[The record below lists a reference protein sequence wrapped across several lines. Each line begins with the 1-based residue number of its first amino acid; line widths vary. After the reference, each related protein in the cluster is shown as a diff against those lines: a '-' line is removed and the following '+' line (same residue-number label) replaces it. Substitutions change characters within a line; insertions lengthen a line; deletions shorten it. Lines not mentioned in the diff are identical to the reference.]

1 MSRTLKIL
9 VALFAIAVLWKVVSG
24 SGSSSEV
31 EYDFEPAEQA
41 EQTE

>member
-24 SGSSSEV
+24 RGASEV
-31 EYDFEPAEQA
+31 EYDFEPTEQA

>member
-9 VALFAIAVLWKVVSG
+9 VALFAIAVLWKVFSG
-24 SGSSSEV
+24 SGSSEV
-31 EYDFEPAEQA
+31 EYDFEPAEKA